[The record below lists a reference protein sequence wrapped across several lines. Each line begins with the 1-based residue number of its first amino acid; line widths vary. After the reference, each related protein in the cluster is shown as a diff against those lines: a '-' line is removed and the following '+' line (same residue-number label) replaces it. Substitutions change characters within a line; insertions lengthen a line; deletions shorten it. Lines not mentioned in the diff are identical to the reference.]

1 MNHVV
6 TTVSLNPLRR
16 NPMRIKLSQLLAASA
31 ILVLTAAP
39 ASATTVIYQDDFSGG
54 TGDLNGLAP
63 DIGANNW
70 VAMSEFNANG
80 SILDEGGAGSGGGSA
95 TLAFTPVDGLIYT
108 LDVSLNQVLGNANW
122 IGVGFA
128 EGQSS
133 LDTANNRFLNQAAS
147 GTDWTLGKAWMF
159 LRGDNSEF
167 TNSSFLGIND
177 GGGSAGNRDGVNI
190 PATFDETDVDL
201 RIVLDTTGGA
211 GAWTATWF
219 AKLPADATYTEVRPE
234 AVLLDENITSV
245 GLVKSADDVTG
256 AVTSFSL
263 TSVPEPSSLAL
274 LGLGGLLI
282 VRRRRSA

>member
-1 MNHVV
+1 
-6 TTVSLNPLRR
+6 
-16 NPMRIKLSQLLAASA
+16 MRIKLSRLLAASA
-31 ILVLTAAP
+31 ILAMTAAP
-39 ASATTVIYQDDFSGG
+39 ASAATVIYQDDFSGG

-80 SILDEGGAGSGGGSA
+80 SFLDEGGAGSGGGSA

-108 LDVSLNQVLGNANW
+108 LDVSLNQVIGDANW

-159 LRGDNSEF
+159 IRGDNSTF
-167 TNSSFLGIND
+167 NNHSFLGIND
-177 GGGSAGNRDGVNI
+177 GGVNAGNRDSVDT
-190 PATFDETDVDL
+190 PATFNETAVDL
-201 RIVLDTTGGA
+201 RIVLDTTDGA

-219 AKLPADATYTEVRPE
+219 AKLPVDAAYTEVRPE

-256 AVTSFSL
+256 SVTSFSL
-263 TSVPEPSSLAL
+263 TVVPEPATSVMAL
-274 LGLGGLLI
+274 VGLGALAMRH
-282 VRRRRSA
+282 RRG